1 MFGLHLTS
9 GTYAGS
15 NILFS
20 SIQVSSGAVVVE
32 VFYLLI
38 LSIAFTHRDWQVF
51 HIEARDSDWK
61 ILAPIWSST
70 NASNIVKNLFAV

>member
-38 LSIAFTHRDWQVF
+38 LSIAFTHRD
-51 HIEARDSDWK
+51 
-61 ILAPIWSST
+61 
-70 NASNIVKNLFAV
+70 